1 MSKKSRSYKHKRR
14 RTNVTNIQQESLS
27 ASRDQNPVDRQ
38 QMPIN
43 NISNSQ
49 SQNSQYQ
56 YLIPELRRIGIL
68 AGAIVLILIILSFIL
83 G

>member
-1 MSKKSRSYKHKRR
+1 MSKKSRSYKYKRR
-14 RTNVTNIQQESLS
+14 RANVINKQQESLS
-27 ASRDQNPVDRQ
+27 ASPDQTSVNRQ
-38 QMPIN
+38 QATLN
-43 NISNSQ
+43 NIPNSQ
-49 SQNSQYQ
+49 SQNNQYQ